1 MIPEDGFTPWPE
13 ELASRYREA
22 GFWSGERLD
31 MIAAQHLPERAGET
45 ALIDDAGSLTYL
57 QLEAA
62 VRLASTSLEEAGVA
76 NRDRVVLH
84 LGNRIGFIVAA
95 LALMRIGAIPVYSLP
110 AHGERELIGISRT
123 AGAVGFIVSA
133 EDEAGRIRAESAAG
147 QAGELRV
154 LTVED
159 LVPEGALSGERA
171 DTAGPEGLPP
181 DPQAE
186 VGTGEVAFLQLSGGT
201 TGTPKLIPR
210 THDDYHFSIRRSV
223 EVCRITRDDTML
235 ILLPAAHNF
244 PMSSP
249 GFLGMLHAGGAA
261 VLAGARP
268 PRKVFELIARS
279 SATIMPLVPPLAL
292 TLVNA
297 AERAGEDIAPLL
309 APLRTVQVGGAKL
322 APELAARIGPALG
335 ADLQQVFGMAEGLVC
350 YTDPLDTSERVFHVQ
365 GRPMSDADEVRIV
378 GPDGREV
385 PDGEPGDLQTRGP
398 YTIRGYWRNPEANAA
413 SFTADGFYRTGDV
426 VRRDADG
433 HLSVRGR
440 SKDHINR
447 GGEKISAEEV
457 ENLLMKHPLVDDAV
471 VVGVPDEYLGEKAVG
486 VIVPAAEN
494 PDGRSADEQDLTAEA
509 LIRHMRELRVES
521 LKIPDRFVLRGT
533 LPTTG
538 VGKISRADLRTGL
551 QQELSRPGTTGEPAI
566 AHEPEITS
574 EKETV

>member
-13 ELASRYREA
+13 ELSSHYREA
-22 GFWSGERLD
+22 GFWSGERVD
-31 MIAAQHLPERAGET
+31 MIAAQHLPERGGET

-62 VRLASTSLEEAGVA
+62 VRLAGTALREAGVA

-84 LGNRIGFIVAA
+84 LGNRLGFVVAA

-123 AGAVGFIVSA
+123 AEAVALIVSA
-133 EDEAGRIRAESAAG
+133 EDEAGRSRAESAAG

-154 LTVED
+154 LAVED
-159 LVPEGALSGERA
+159 LVPEGTLSG
-171 DTAGPEGLPP
+171 AGAEDLLP

-223 EVCRITRDDTML
+223 EVCRVTSGDTML

-249 GFLGMLHAGGAA
+249 GFLGMLHAGGAV
-261 VLAGARP
+261 VLAGTRP

-297 AERAGEDIAPLL
+297 AERAGEDVAPLL
-309 APLRTVQVGGAKL
+309 EPLRTVQVGGAKL

-385 PDGEPGDLQTRGP
+385 ADGEPGDLQTRGP

-413 SFTADGFYRTGDV
+413 SFTQDGFYRTGDV

-447 GGEKISAEEV
+447 GGEKVSAEEV

-486 VIVPAAEN
+486 VIVPVGDA
-494 PDGRSADEQDLTAEA
+494 PGGKPSDEQDLTGES
-509 LIRHMRELRVES
+509 LVRHMRQLRVES
-521 LKIPDRFVLRGT
+521 LKIPDRFVLRGG

-538 VGKISRADLRTGL
+538 VGKISRADLRESL
-551 QQELSRPGTTGEPAI
+551 RQELSHPATTS
-566 AHEPEITS
+566 EPETVI